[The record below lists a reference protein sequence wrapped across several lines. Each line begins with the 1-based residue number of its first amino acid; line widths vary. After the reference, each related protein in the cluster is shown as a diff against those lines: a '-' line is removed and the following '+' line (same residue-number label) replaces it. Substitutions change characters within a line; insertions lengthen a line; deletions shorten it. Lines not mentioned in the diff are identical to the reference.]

1 MFDFIKNIFFP
12 ETETVIQ
19 VGRVYNFEVSDLAF
33 GPLEE
38 DTLRTIFRDGRA
50 SSKLIENCL
59 THWFPELKM
68 APSNT
73 RGFDHYWG
81 TRKVEVKGFTKSGCN
96 FLPSHMIGKGRI
108 ADPEKAFEELT
119 ADTLCMVDIT
129 DFPKVSVR
137 FVDHFWA
144 YNRYPKGRIKASDRD
159 YFFKRTV
166 DRD

>member
-1 MFDFIKNIFFP
+1 MFDFFKNLFFP
-12 ETETVIQ
+12 EPDTDIL
-19 VGRVYNFEVSDLAF
+19 VGKVYNFEVGDLSF
-33 GPLEE
+33 GPLDQE
-38 DTLRTIFRDGRA
+38 TLHTIFKDGRA

-59 THWFPELKM
+59 VSWFPELKL
-68 APSNT
+68 ATTNN

-81 TRKVEVKGFTKSGCN
+81 TRKVEVKGFTKSGCT

-108 ADPEKAFEELT
+108 ADPQKAFDELT

-144 YNRYPKGRIKASDRD
+144 YNKFPKGRISPRERD
-159 YFFKRTV
+159 YFFKRN
-166 DRD
+166 R